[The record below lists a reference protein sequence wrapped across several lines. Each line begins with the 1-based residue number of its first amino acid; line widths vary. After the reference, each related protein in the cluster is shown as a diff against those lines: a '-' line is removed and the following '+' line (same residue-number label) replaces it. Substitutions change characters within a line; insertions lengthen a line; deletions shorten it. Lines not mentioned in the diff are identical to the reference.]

1 MTTLLPDFRQYFRQ
15 AARGLRRAPGFTALC
30 VLTLAVGIGADTAV
44 WSLLDAVLL
53 RPLPYPR
60 ADRLLWLGHTAPG
73 LDLPEVGVS
82 DGTYVLYRD
91 HQKTLSGLAL
101 YRAGFVN
108 LAGTGAAGD
117 AGDTAPRR
125 VPSATATASLFSV
138 LGVQPRLGHSFT
150 TADERPGGP
159 AVVLLGDGLWREL
172 GGDRHDRRLLGRTL
186 RIDGVPTQVIG
197 VLPPGFAFPEID
209 TALWLPRR
217 LDPVRT
223 SLALLN
229 DDAVARLAP
238 GVTRQAAAADL
249 GRLAHDLARWWPGR
263 VARVLAK
270 GGFAPLL
277 RPLRDQQVGAV
288 GAVLWLLLGAVG
300 CILAIACAN
309 VANLLLVRGEG
320 RRRELAVH
328 AALGAPRRALLS
340 GVLAESLLLGL
351 AAGALGVLL
360 AGAGLQLLAALRPPS
375 LAHLTPAELNGRTL
389 VFAAG
394 LALFTSLLF
403 GLVPALRAS
412 RRIELAAAL
421 QGGGRAMTAGRGRQ
435 LLRQA
440 LVGLQMALAVM
451 LLTGA
456 ALLLQSFRRLAA
468 IDPGFDPKSTLTLEL
483 ALPAADYPDDL
494 AVAHGLDAMLARLAA
509 LPGVQV
515 AGATSTLPLALSAV
529 AGHMFEDFPSAAD
542 ALPPM
547 LGYQYVTPGYFR
559 AMGIPIL
566 EGRGIESADAEE
578 RTGAAV
584 VSAALAHH
592 FWPHGSALGRRLRLQ
607 RGYHPGDP
615 WFTIVGVAGNVRQR
629 ELTETAAE
637 EMVYYPVLGM
647 KPGAWAARQ
656 MTFAVRTRVA
666 PESLVPEVRSE
677 IHGVAPDL
685 PVAHVRTL
693 TEVLHEARSRFELAA
708 LLLLL
713 ATVIALTLGAVG
725 LYGFVSYLVSLRTA
739 EIGIRMALGADGR
752 RIRRMI
758 LGEALTTTA
767 FGLAVGLGAA
777 LGASRALG
785 TLLFEVSP
793 LDPVAFSVAPL
804 LLVAAMLLASYLPS
818 DRAARI
824 EPRIALERLE

>member
-1 MTTLLPDFRQYFRQ
+1 MPLLQFLRQ

-60 ADRLLWLGHTAPG
+60 ADRLLWLGHTVPG
-73 LDLPEVGVS
+73 LDLPEVGMS

-91 HQKTLSGLAL
+91 HRKTLSGLAL

-108 LAGTGAAGD
+108 LAGTAGSSAD
-117 AGDTAPRR
+117 AEPPRR

-138 LGVQPRLGHSFT
+138 LGVQPRLGHGFT
-150 TADERPGGP
+150 LADERPGGP

-172 GGDRHDRRLLGRTL
+172 GGDRQMIGRTL
-186 RIDGVPTQVIG
+186 RIDGVATQVIG

-217 LDPVRT
+217 LDPART

-238 GVTRQAAAADL
+238 GATREAAAADL
-249 GRLAHDLARWWPGR
+249 GRLAHDLERWWPGR
-263 VARVLAK
+263 TARVLVK
-270 GGFAPLL
+270 GGIQPLL

-328 AALGAPRRALLS
+328 AALGAPRRALLG

-351 AAGALGVLL
+351 AAGAVGVLL

-375 LAHLTPAELNGRTL
+375 LAHLAPAELNGRSL
-389 VFAAG
+389 AFAAG

-421 QGGGRAMTAGRGRQ
+421 QGGGRAMTAGRRRQ

-483 ALPAADYPDDL
+483 ALPEADYPDDL

-509 LPGVQV
+509 LPGVAA
-515 AGATSTLPLALSAV
+515 AGATSTLPLSLSAV
-529 AGHMFEDFPSAAD
+529 AGHMFEDFPLPAD

-547 LGYQYVTPGYFR
+547 LGYQYVTPDYFR

-566 EGRGIESADAEE
+566 AGRAIEPTDAEE

-656 MTFAVRTRVA
+656 VTLAVRTRVP
-666 PESLVPEVRSE
+666 PESLVPAVRREV
-677 IHGVAPDL
+677 HAVAPDL

-693 TEVLHEARSRFELAA
+693 TEVLHEARARFELAA
-708 LLLLL
+708 LLVLL
-713 ATVIALTLGAVG
+713 ATAIALVLGSVG

-739 EIGIRMALGADGR
+739 EIGIRMALGADGG

-758 LGEALTTTA
+758 LGEALATTA
-767 FGLAVGLGAA
+767 FGLVVGLGAA
-777 LGASRALG
+777 LAASRALG